1 MRIIS
6 VEQIIRDE
14 WNVQFSPKDSFLLSY
29 REFVTYFATRE
40 VLTTHDLIIGAHFT
54 YGWMPTILHI
64 HSRKP
69 EEDFPT
75 AVAILN
81 DVKRG
86 SLIGENELLF
96 LKGIIN
102 NSLVG
107 PSKLLHFI
115 NPKSYAIWDS
125 NVCGYINGKAY
136 SYQVSNVQNYLGYL
150 DNCREITLNPRFEQV
165 HASMNRKIG
174 YDVTPYRALE
184 LVMFK
189 TGAGSR

>member
-1 MRIIS
+1 MRRIS

-14 WNVQFSPKDSFLLSY
+14 RNVQFLPMDSFLLSY

-54 YGWMPTILHI
+54 YGWMPTILNI

-81 DVKRG
+81 EVKRG
-86 SLIGENELLF
+86 SLIGEKELLF

-115 NPKSYAIWDS
+115 NPKTYAIWDS
-125 NVCGYINGKAY
+125 NVCKYINGKAN
-136 SYQVSNVQNYLGYL
+136 QVSNVKNYLAYL
-150 DNCREITLNPRFEQV
+150 DNCGEITLNQRFEQV
-165 HASMNRKIG
+165 HASMNKKIG